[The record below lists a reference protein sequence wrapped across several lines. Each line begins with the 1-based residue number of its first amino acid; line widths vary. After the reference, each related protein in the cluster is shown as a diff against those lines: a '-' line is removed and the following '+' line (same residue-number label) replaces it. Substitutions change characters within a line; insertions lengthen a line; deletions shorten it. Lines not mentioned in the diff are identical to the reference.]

1 MPQSYKLV
9 QVEAKARA
17 KQEKILK
24 LGDSSFVIYVKEG
37 AHKGAANRRII
48 EIISKIFKVPKS
60 RISIKSGNKYHKKIL
75 KIEY

>member
-1 MPQSYKLV
+1 MPQNYKLV

-17 KQEKILK
+17 KQEKMLK

-37 AHKGAANRRII
+37 ARKGAANRRII
-48 EIISKIFKVPKS
+48 GIISKIFKVPKS